1 MPQSDKRRKRIKG
14 SDLFVA
20 VLEEMG
26 VERIYGVPGEE
37 ILDIMESL
45 RKSKI
50 KFVPTRTEWGAAL
63 MAATEGR
70 LTGRPGVSLATC
82 GPGALNFP

>member
-1 MPQSDKRRKRIKG
+1 MSISNSSYAKSEQRKVKG
-14 SDLFVA
+14 SDRVVA
-20 VLEEMG
+20 VLEKMG
-26 VERIYGVPGEE
+26 AERIYGVPGEE

-70 LTGRPGVSLATC
+70 LT
-82 GPGALNFP
+82 